1 MHRFFGRAV
10 MAGGALLI
18 AATAQAQV
26 GKSYKFGGDL
36 GAAVPLGNFSDAADV
51 GYHIGGLFEYTPKS
65 MPVSWRGEIAY
76 NRNGISDV
84 DGNFSMLNFVGNA
97 VYSFGDKASA
107 IRPYMIGGMGVYR
120 VKAAVSFE
128 GEDIS
133 QSDTKMGINAGG
145 GLSFHLS
152 GFETFVETR
161 FISVFTEGSKT
172 NFMPFTFGFKF

>member
-1 MHRFFGRAV
+1 
-10 MAGGALLI
+10 
-18 AATAQAQV
+18 
-26 GKSYKFGGDL
+26 
-36 GAAVPLGNFSDAADV
+36 
-51 GYHIGGLFEYTPKS
+51 

-161 FISVFTEGSKT
+161 FNSVFTEGSKT